1 MTADKYPSTFSSQM
15 EAVVYIM
22 TQWGFCD
29 RDFPLFNAKTNKFCA
44 MHMTGAV
51 LEEYSRTRNKDAEAI
66 CDLSM
71 YNYLEVSLKSYS
83 FWSAIS
89 FCHEIEVRHHV
100 VVVLIQNMTVGLG
113 GGRGGEALR

>member
-1 MTADKYPSTFSSQM
+1 
-15 EAVVYIM
+15 
-22 TQWGFCD
+22 
-29 RDFPLFNAKTNKFCA
+29 

-51 LEEYSRTRNKDAEAI
+51 LEEYTRTRNKDVEAI

-71 YNYLEVSLKSYS
+71 YNYLEVSYS

-100 VVVLIQNMTVGLG
+100 VVVLIHNMT
-113 GGRGGEALR
+113 LR

>member
-1 MTADKYPSTFSSQM
+1 
-15 EAVVYIM
+15 
-22 TQWGFCD
+22 
-29 RDFPLFNAKTNKFCA
+29 
-44 MHMTGAV
+44 MHMTGAI

-66 CDLSM
+66 FDLSM

-100 VVVLIQNMTVGLG
+100 VVVLIHNMTVGLG
-113 GGRGGEALR
+113 GGRGGGGGGGETLR

>member
-1 MTADKYPSTFSSQM
+1 
-15 EAVVYIM
+15 
-22 TQWGFCD
+22 
-29 RDFPLFNAKTNKFCA
+29 

-100 VVVLIQNMTVGLG
+100 VVVLIHNMTVGLG
-113 GGRGGEALR
+113 GGRGGGGGGGGTWLIASLKPRPNDRKMPTQHIAILLYATF

>member
-1 MTADKYPSTFSSQM
+1 
-15 EAVVYIM
+15 
-22 TQWGFCD
+22 
-29 RDFPLFNAKTNKFCA
+29 

-100 VVVLIQNMTVGLG
+100 VVVLIHNMTVGLG
-113 GGRGGEALR
+113 GGRGGGTSLIASLKPQPNDRKMPTQHIATLLYATF